1 MAGPRHVV
9 LLDGLVERGL
19 AEEQEAQAN
28 PHGQQPGH
36 GGMQPGGRWE
46 REGQMEREG
55 CISSPL
61 PHTQPPLRGQDGD
74 DLKARPADRPIIS
87 DALGVSD

>member
-1 MAGPRHVV
+1 MAHTQGEDVGVAGPRHVV

-36 GGMQPGGRWE
+36 GDGTEPVAGGRE
-46 REGQMEREG
+46 GKTDREVCYDPSTTHKPSEV
-55 CISSPL
+55 
-61 PHTQPPLRGQDGD
+61 RGSVG
-74 DLKARPADRPIIS
+74 
-87 DALGVSD
+87 